1 VDNAGNVESPVH
13 SRTISIDNVN
23 PTSAIQCDGGACAS
37 FYNHPVNVTLSKSDS
52 GGSGADKIFY
62 TTDGSAPT
70 TSSTQYTAP
79 IPVSTDTTIRFFAT
93 DNAGNQE
100 SPANSKTISFDNN
113 APASQ
118 IRCDGAACQS
128 TYDHG
133 VDVTLSATDSG
144 GSGLKEIRY
153 TTNGANPTGS
163 SPLYSGPISVDS
175 TTTIKWRAEDN
186 AGNVEAPVKSQAI
199 QIVPPPNQE
208 PPAPQFDFS
217 SMQSMPNGSANL
229 TFSVNGPG
237 TLQATDASVA
247 GASAVAAKKRSP
259 KIKPISKSVSQAG
272 DVTLTIRVSKAGKQL
287 LRRKGKLTVPV
298 RITFT
303 PATGSPVERTVKVKF
318 RIKLKKQ

>member
-1 VDNAGNVESPVH
+1 
-13 SRTISIDNVN
+13 
-23 PTSAIQCDGGACAS
+23 
-37 FYNHPVNVTLSKSDS
+37 
-52 GGSGADKIFY
+52 
-62 TTDGSAPT
+62 
-70 TSSTQYTAP
+70 
-79 IPVSTDTTIRFFAT
+79 
-93 DNAGNQE
+93 
-100 SPANSKTISFDNN
+100 
-113 APASQ
+113 
-118 IRCDGAACQS
+118 
-128 TYDHG
+128 

-153 TTNGANPTGS
+153 TTNGSNPTGS

-186 AGNVEAPVKSQAI
+186 AGNVESPVKSQAV

-237 TLQATDASVA
+237 TLEATDASVA

-259 KIKPISKSVSQAG
+259 KIKPTSKSVSQAG

-303 PATGSPVERTVKVKF
+303 PATGSPVEQTVKVKF
-318 RIKLKKQ
+318 RIKLKKK